1 MSETPTVAIIGR
13 PNVGKSTLF
22 NRLTGRR
29 TALVS
34 DMPGLTRD
42 RRMETA
48 ELLGVAI
55 NVTDTAG
62 LEEAASGSIPSR
74 MRAQSEQAV
83 MDADLVL
90 FVIDARDGVTPAD
103 EKFAQIVRKAGR
115 PTILVANKCEGRKGD
130 DGFYEAFSLGL
141 GQPVAI
147 SAEHGEGVGEL
158 EREVIAAL
166 GLEIAPVSR
175 AGDGDED
182 ESVFDPDARAI
193 RIAVVG
199 RPNAGKSTLINALL
213 GEDRMITGPEPGLTR
228 DAIESDFTW
237 RGRAM
242 RLVDT
247 AGLRRKSRIKER
259 AEKLSASDAV
269 RALKF
274 SEVVIVLIDAES
286 PLEHQDL
293 TIAAMVADEGRAIV
307 IAVNK
312 WDLVADKQSRQQEL
326 KEMVSEKLAQVPG
339 VPVVTVS
346 ALAEKGL
353 DKLMTAV
360 VEAHRVWNK
369 RVPTSQLNQWLEDA
383 IGRHPPPAVRGRRI
397 RIRYITQPSARP
409 PTFIAFT
416 TRPEAIPTSYLRYML
431 NSLRNSFGLPGTPV
445 RLNLRKG
452 DNPYSGRSSGGG
464 RSSASNKA
472 TGGGAGGRRRRA
484 SSSSAR

>member
-1 MSETPTVAIIGR
+1 MTETPTVAIIGR

-29 TALVS
+29 SALVS

-42 RRMETA
+42 RRLEKA
-48 ELLGVAI
+48 EIQGVTV
-55 NVTDTAG
+55 NLTDTAG
-62 LEEAASGSIPSR
+62 LEEAPSGSIPAR

-83 MDADLVL
+83 QAADLVL

-103 EKFAQIVRKAGR
+103 EKFAAIVRKAGR
-115 PTILVANKCEGRKGD
+115 PTVLVANKCEGRKGD
-130 DGFYEAFSLGL
+130 DGFYEAFTLGL

-147 SAEHGEGVGEL
+147 SAEHGEGIGEL
-158 EREVIAAL
+158 ERDIVAAL
-166 GLEIAPVSR
+166 GLEISFAPDR
-175 AGDGDED
+175 GEDGTPPDDAGPGDGGDMR
-182 ESVFDPDARAI
+182 PI

-213 GEDRMITGPEPGLTR
+213 GEERMITGPEPGLTR
-228 DAIESDFTW
+228 DAIETDFTW
-237 RGRAM
+237 QGRQM

-247 AGLRRKSRIKER
+247 AGLRRKSRITER

-274 SEVVIVLIDAES
+274 AEVVIVLIDAEHAF
-286 PLEHQDL
+286 EHQDL
-293 TIAAMVADEGRAIV
+293 TIASLVADEGRAIV

-312 WDLVADKQSRQQEL
+312 WDLVAEKQRRMKEL
-326 KEMVSEKLAQVPG
+326 KELVADKLAQVPG
-339 VPVVTVS
+339 VATVTVS
-346 ALAEKGL
+346 ALAEQGL
-353 DKLMTAV
+353 DKLMAAA

-369 RVPTSQLNQWLEDA
+369 RIPTAQLNAWLEDA
-383 IGRHPPPAVRGRRI
+383 IARHPPPAVRGRRL

-416 TRPEAIPTSYLRYML
+416 TRPEALPKSYIRYLL
-431 NSLRNSFGLPGTPV
+431 NSLRDAFGLPGTPV

-452 DNPYSGRSSGGG
+452 ENPYSGRSSSGG
-464 RSSASNKA
+464 RGSARA
-472 TGGGAGGRRRRA
+472 RGRRA
-484 SSSSAR
+484 SSSSSR